1 MADLKSVISARIL
14 ARNHSQSRP
23 YESLIANCTLHLD
36 SQLLTTFKS
45 AHSRNSMYER
55 ENLVLGKSGSDPSQ
69 VQAIEQKVRELEGR
83 LGGIYRDKSENVT
96 AVLAL
101 REAKDR
107 TNAQIEEMTRD
118 LKELAGR
125 LERVDRENREKAA
138 EIRELEEKRAV
149 LRSEIQSVS
158 DKFTKIYSQN
168 ETFSKENCDLM
179 NRLDQI
185 RLSQAQQMVEI
196 NECYESVRKKQQLLE
211 SSQFSD
217 PATSE
222 NGQFPSFRPVQKQ
235 PLPKTHTFKLVG
247 HSQDITACAYNDS
260 GNCLFTAGGDTLLK
274 VWDPTQGL
282 ERKVFRGLVQPALSV
297 DISVGTEFVL
307 VGSADK
313 TALVWKVATG
323 RLVHTLTGHTGQ
335 VTAGKFLSTK
345 KMAATGS
352 QDRTVKLWDVEKGFA
367 VRTMM
372 TYSGCHSVALS
383 HEDSLLASGH
393 YDGTVRFWSPSNG
406 ESIAEVSAH
415 DQASI
420 TSISIS
426 SDGLHIITS
435 GNDNKISVIDLRTF
449 AVLGYLQHVEY
460 RCQQTFAK
468 ICWSS
473 DGEYVLAG
481 GSDGRVFLWSLETM
495 GIEEIYEGGHS
506 NPVTCVAWSPAKQQF
521 ASVDTVG
528 GLVIWE

>member
-1 MADLKSVISARIL
+1 MADLKLIISARIL

-23 YESLIANCTLHLD
+23 YESLISHCTLHTD
-36 SQLLTTFKS
+36 SQLLSTFKT
-45 AHSRNSMYER
+45 AQSRNSMYER
-55 ENLVLGKSGSDPSQ
+55 ENIVLGKSGSDPTQ
-69 VQAIEQKVRELEGR
+69 LQATEQKVRLLEGQ

-96 AVLAL
+96 TVLAL
-101 REAKDR
+101 REARDS
-107 TNAQIEEMTRD
+107 TNAQIEELTRD
-118 LKELAGR
+118 LKALGER
-125 LERVDRENREKAA
+125 LETVDRETREKAV
-138 EIRELEEKRAV
+138 EIGQLEEKKAV

-158 DKFTKIYSQN
+158 DKLTKIQCQN
-168 ETFSKENCDLM
+168 ETFIKENSDLAD
-179 NRLDQI
+179 RLGQI
-185 RLSQAQQMVEI
+185 RLSQAQQMAEI
-196 NECYESVRKKQQLLE
+196 NECYESVLKKQQLLE

-217 PATSE
+217 PSTSE
-222 NGQFPSFRPVQKQ
+222 NGQSAVFCPGKKQ
-235 PLPKTHTFKLVG
+235 PLPKNYALKLVG
-247 HSQDITACAYNDS
+247 HSLDITACAYNDS
-260 GNCLFTAGGDTLLK
+260 GNCLFTAGGDTLIK
-274 VWDPTQGL
+274 VWDPSQGL
-282 ERKVFRGLVQPALSV
+282 ERKAFRGLVHPALSV
-297 DISVGTEFVL
+297 DISIGTELVL
-307 VGSADK
+307 AGSADK

-323 RLVHTLTGHTGQ
+323 RLMHTLTGHTGQ

-352 QDRTVKLWDVEKGFA
+352 QDRTIKLWDVEKGFA
-367 VRTMM
+367 VKTLV

-406 ESIAEVSAH
+406 ESIAAITTHE
-415 DQASI
+415 QASI

-426 SDGLHIITS
+426 NDGLHILTS
-435 GNDNKISVIDLRTF
+435 GNDNRIAVIDLRTF
-449 AVLGYLQHVEY
+449 AVLGYLQHAEY

-468 ICWSS
+468 VCWSS

-481 GSDGRVFLWSLETM
+481 GSDGRVFLWSLEGM
-495 GIEEIYEGGHS
+495 VIEEIYEGGHC